1 MSLLYV
7 FAVFQYGNMKQKKAF
22 QVLMIAKKNV
32 KENILTLVSIKIGQ
46 CFHTNGKNMN
56 KHTDFFFV

>member
-22 QVLMIAKKNV
+22 QVLMIAKKN
-32 KENILTLVSIKIGQ
+32 ILTLVSIKIGQ

-56 KHTDFFFV
+56 KHTDFFL